1 MDSGREEFVKVR
13 KRDVEK
19 LTTEVMQLREFLPK
33 VLNRDLVETIRKA
46 GMMETMMERAE
57 FEQKQLRQDCLH
69 LHSRMDAAHRECQKE
84 REENLGLRQRL
95 SLGQELLQQQADFC
109 TALGSAAC
117 TLLWSV
123 SVKEE
128 AVKDILAG
136 SYIEP
141 FLALAGQTLE
151 SFVSSLNPVKME
163 KEDSSCQEH
172 QFVLAVAGIITNIA
186 AVPSGRDFLSSS
198 AHILLN
204 TMMRL
209 LGAMKPGVFS
219 KLKVL
224 ILMTLY
230 NVSISVK
237 GLQLLGQ
244 STSLPQL
251 LQGLLQDG
259 EAEVSLHSLR
269 LLHSLA
275 LEAGPVSEVGV
286 ALRNGPTLDRLHQLS
301 CSHHAA
307 VCQAAREVLDDL
319 AELDN
324 PHGWDNPS
332 DEPTRR
338 RGPTS
343 DPE

>member
-84 REENLGLRQRL
+84 RE
-95 SLGQELLQQQADFC
+95 
-109 TALGSAAC
+109 
-117 TLLWSV
+117 
-123 SVKEE
+123 
-128 AVKDILAG
+128 